1 MNSKNRKN
9 LIETQEWVNSLV
21 ESDLSREQVLESIME
36 EIYTNIEI
44 LNLKMQ
50 DLKSM
55 MNDRKS
61 YQKER
66 IR

>member
-9 LIETQEWVNSLV
+9 LIETQEWVSSLV
-21 ESDLSREQVLESIME
+21 ASDLSREQVLESIME

-61 YQKER
+61 HQKER
-66 IR
+66 IK

>member
-21 ESDLSREQVLESIME
+21 ASNLSREQVLESIME

-61 YQKER
+61 HQKER

>member
-55 MNDRKS
+55 MSDRKS
-61 YQKER
+61 YQKEH
-66 IR
+66 IK

>member
-55 MNDRKS
+55 MSDRKS
-61 YQKER
+61 YPKEH
-66 IR
+66 IK